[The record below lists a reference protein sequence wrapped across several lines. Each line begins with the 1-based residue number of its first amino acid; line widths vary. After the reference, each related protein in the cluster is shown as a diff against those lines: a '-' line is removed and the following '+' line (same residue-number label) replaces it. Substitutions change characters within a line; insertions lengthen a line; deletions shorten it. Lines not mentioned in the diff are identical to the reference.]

1 MNDLT
6 TQSQETDA
14 ANNESIK
21 HRGLET
27 AARSRA
33 GFVRNP
39 CQSSRDKIRQVANGK
54 MEFDTQLTAG
64 KLLNEAMT
72 EGTGL
77 EPA

>member
-14 ANNESIK
+14 ENNESIE

-33 GFVRNP
+33 GFRPETRVNQIAPNP
-39 CQSSRDKIRQVANGK
+39 PSGK
-54 MEFDTQLTAG
+54 WEDGA
-64 KLLNEAMT
+64 
-72 EGTGL
+72 
-77 EPA
+77 